1 MLEHYLFETTVGWI
15 AIIFKDEKVVG
26 VQFAGKKENS
36 ALKNTAQRWKSVS
49 ADKPA
54 KWVIDLSK
62 RMMKH
67 LAGETQHFG
76 DVILDLEGMTP
87 FRKKV
92 YKNAMKIKP
101 GRVMTYGQLAEI
113 SGSPGAARA
122 VGSAMARN
130 PFLILMPCHRVVGSN
145 GKMHGFSA
153 IGGIKTKEKLL
164 TIEGAI

>member
-1 MLEHYLFETTVGWI
+1 MKSSFLFETTVGFI
-15 AIIFKDEKVVG
+15 AIIYREKKVVG
-26 VQFAGKKENS
+26 VQFAGADLVS
-36 ALKNTAQRWKSVS
+36 AKVDIEQRWQSEDVLAPASWVKS
-49 ADKPA
+49 
-54 KWVIDLSK
+54 LSK
-62 RMMKH
+62 KIQKH
-67 LAGETQHFG
+67 LSGKKQSFE
-76 DVILDLEGMTP
+76 DVPLDFEGMTT

-92 YKNAMKIKP
+92 YQNAMKIKA
-101 GRVMTYGQLAEI
+101 GQVITYGQLAKK

-164 TIEGAI
+164 KIEGAF

>member
-1 MLEHYLFETTVGWI
+1 MNNSFLFKTEVGYI
-15 AIIFKDEKVVG
+15 SIIYKDKKVVG
-26 VQFAGKKENS
+26 VQIAGKNAVS
-36 ALKNTAQRWKSVS
+36 AKVDIEQRWKSLDIV
-49 ADKPA
+49 KPP
-54 KWVIDLSK
+54 KWIEDLSK
-62 RMMKH
+62 KIEKH
-67 LAGETQHFG
+67 LSG
-76 DVILDLEGMTP
+76 DKQTFENVPLDLEGMTP

-92 YKNAMKIKP
+92 YQNAMKIKP
-101 GRVMTYGQLAEI
+101 GFVITYGQLAAK

-164 TIEGAI
+164 KIEGAV